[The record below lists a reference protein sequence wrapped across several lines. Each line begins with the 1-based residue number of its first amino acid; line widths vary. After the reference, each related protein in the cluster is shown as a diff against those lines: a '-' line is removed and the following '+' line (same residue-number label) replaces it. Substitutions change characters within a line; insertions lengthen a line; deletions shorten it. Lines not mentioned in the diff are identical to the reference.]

1 MRPTEVV
8 VQATRVSDAEGLAR
22 RTLEAA
28 LGFAGGRGAA
38 LFLRDENDLELFSS
52 VGLEQ
57 TALEAVQDAWSA
69 HRDRLLAAEVV
80 LANTL
85 DVGRAVVPVDEAGR
99 LVGLLYVE
107 GSAPFQVKD
116 AQVLI
121 QFAGIASMAL
131 ALAPAAEESAAPDA
145 VPFDAYLARTSPED
159 VDRRQLIAL
168 LQHNGWNIA
177 KVARRLDVTRATIYN
192 RIERLGIER
201 LRMRR
206 AVTRRQDA

>member
-38 LFLRDENDLELFSS
+38 LFLRDEDDLELFSS

-57 TALEAVQDAWSA
+57 SALEAVQEAWSTQ
-69 HRDRLLAAEVV
+69 RERLLAAEVV
-80 LANTL
+80 LANTQ
-85 DVGRAVVPVDEAGR
+85 DVGRAVVPVDDAGQ

-131 ALAPAAEESAAPDA
+131 ALAPAPEASAPDA

-201 LRMRR
+201 QRMRR
-206 AVTRRQDA
+206 AVSRRQDA